1 MGTLQVPT
9 DTHIAG
15 GLEFP
20 ELEIDG
26 HNMCIHLASYLMC
39 PNVDPAAHE
48 LVLGHSQCVCMAL
61 VPGGTGV
68 CGLSACPGHPS
79 IRILILS

>member
-1 MGTLQVPT
+1 MR
-9 DTHIAG
+9 IAG

-26 HNMCIHLASYLMC
+26 HNMCSRLASYYIMC
-39 PNVDPAAHE
+39 PNVDSAAHE
-48 LVLGHSQCVCMAL
+48 LRLGHRQCMCMAL

-68 CGLSACPGHPS
+68 CGLSACPGHQS
-79 IRILILS
+79 MRILVLS